1 MKKLIALGLGA
12 VFTLVIFEI
21 VLRLI
26 GFQELYSRDAL
37 GPGVKSEMPAV
48 IFVGNSHTMGTGAA
62 PGKSFPDQFREILNV
77 RHGKSPFEIVNL
89 GRGNANS
96 SFVADQMPKFLK
108 TYRPQIVVL
117 MTGETNFWNHLGYSD
132 FVEKTSPG
140 LESIGL
146 KFYNMAYSL
155 RTFRFIQLFSEFV
168 LRPRQDH
175 RFFSDYSEE
184 DRAWIWVASMNN
196 ANMFDSSKMTPAEAK
211 DAYETIR
218 SYSDKH
224 GSSLSLLES
233 QIELLP
239 RLWKGRPELEDEWK
253 KQIREYAATFGEK
266 GYSYYLDRLTNTYL
280 RESTDRTIREVA
292 ASMLARRPKDF
303 PDLREVV
310 EYHQEA
316 QSYRSRSLD
325 EQIGFYTAV
334 SLAYPT
340 HATARIFL
348 CSKLR
353 QAKRLREAFEVAK
366 AGMELNPLA
375 NQSNWMSEILVTE
388 EEARKDTSP
397 EMASLIE
404 DIDKYRKEFVQRFP
418 RHRGRVAKISD
429 EEILNWIEFDLERIR
444 KLVEESGAKLMLQT
458 YPPERWGSEKLVD
471 ALLRR
476 FAAKYQLPLSDTSRE
491 LIQLEPDPK
500 KRDRFF
506 TKMYGDYDAHLGE
519 EGYAVVARLLER
531 DFVAQG
537 WLTDAQGVR
546 ESK

>member
-1 MKKLIALGLGA
+1 MAIQILSKRRLP
-12 VFTLVIFEI
+12 VWNPLV
-21 VLRLI
+21 
-26 GFQELYSRDAL
+26 S
-37 GPGVKSEMPAV
+37 
-48 IFVGNSHTMGTGAA
+48 N
-62 PGKSFPDQFREILNV
+62 
-77 RHGKSPFEIVNL
+77 
-89 GRGNANS
+89 
-96 SFVADQMPKFLK
+96 
-108 TYRPQIVVL
+108 
-117 MTGETNFWNHLGYSD
+117 
-132 FVEKTSPG
+132 
-140 LESIGL
+140 
-146 KFYNMAYSL
+146 FYNMAYSL

-168 LRPRQDH
+168 MRPRQDH
-175 RFFSDYSEE
+175 RFFSDYTEE

-303 PDLREVV
+303 ADLREVV

-316 QSYRSRSLD
+316 RSYRSRSLD

-353 QAKRLREAFEVAK
+353 QAKRLE
-366 AGMELNPLA
+366 
-375 NQSNWMSEILVTE
+375 
-388 EEARKDTSP
+388 
-397 EMASLIE
+397 
-404 DIDKYRKEFVQRFP
+404 
-418 RHRGRVAKISD
+418 KI
-429 EEILNWIEFDLERIR
+429 
-444 KLVEESGAKLMLQT
+444 
-458 YPPERWGSEKLVD
+458 
-471 ALLRR
+471 LRR
-476 FAAKYQLPLSDTSRE
+476 RWPVLLKTSINIGKNLCRGFRA
-491 LIQLEPDPK
+491 I
-500 KRDRFF
+500 
-506 TKMYGDYDAHLGE
+506 E
-519 EGYAVVARLLER
+519 EGSRKSAMKKY
-531 DFVAQG
+531 
-537 WLTDAQGVR
+537 
-546 ESK
+546 